1 MPDHE
6 FFKKVLPQGELSDD
20 VWRELIGQREFTM
33 VHLMDRYTP
42 STLGRFRLGLGDDGQ
57 CLWNMAKAQNVT
69 IQDSDGCSM
78 SSQGVFRLLKTP
90 AIIRLG
96 DCFRL
101 WDRLQQP
108 YYLLGFTRSGKWLV
122 AEAKLWFSS
131 YSYELQDLKVQET
144 AVDQVVQEFAI
155 DRRTIWEFLGNS
167 ILDIYKRKAEEFE
180 SLRSQADQVKEEQEF
195 VMALYG
201 CTTYPY

>member
-1 MPDHE
+1 MPDQE
-6 FFKKVLPQGELSDD
+6 FFKKVLSQGELSDD
-20 VWRELIGQREFTM
+20 VWRELISRRESAM

-42 STLGRFRLGLGDDGQ
+42 GTLSRFRLGLGDDGQ
-57 CLWNMAKAQNVT
+57 CLWNMAKAQNVQ
-69 IQDSDGCSM
+69 IQESDGCSM
-78 SSQGVFRLLKTP
+78 GTQGVFRLLKTP
-90 AIIRLG
+90 DIIRLG

-101 WDRLQQP
+101 WDRLQHP
-108 YYLLGFTRSGKWLV
+108 FYLLGFTRSGKWIV
-122 AEAKLWFSS
+122 AEAKLWFCS
-131 YSYELQDLKVQET
+131 YSYELQNLKVQET
-144 AVDQVVQEFAI
+144 TVDQVVQEFAI

-180 SLRSQADQVKEEQEF
+180 SLRSQADQVKGEQEF